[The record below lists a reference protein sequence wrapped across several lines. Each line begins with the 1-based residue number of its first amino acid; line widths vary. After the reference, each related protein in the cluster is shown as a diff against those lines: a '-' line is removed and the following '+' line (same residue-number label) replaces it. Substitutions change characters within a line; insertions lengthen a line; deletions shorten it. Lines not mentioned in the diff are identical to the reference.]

1 MKFYTDDNC
10 EGDVAGWAC
19 DPPWKK
25 SASTDLSAFE
35 VYNGVASSSS
45 VSSLSPTS
53 TATSASTAAAES
65 TTTTAGAAA
74 GSSSSGGSSLSG
86 GAIAGIVVGV
96 VAGVAIIGALAFFLG
111 IRRRRRNEA
120 TVDPAQNTNAIPPPT
135 SPGNPSMD
143 KPMAWAQAPDKD
155 QDRYRV
161 APGSRFVEL
170 PGDNT
175 ATELSDSH
183 RVVELESPNTEVK
196 RSIGS

>member
-1 MKFYTDDNC
+1 M
-10 EGDVAGWAC
+10 GWAC

-25 SASTDLSAFE
+25 SSSRDLSAFE

-45 VSSLSPTS
+45 VSPTSTS
-53 TATSASTAAAES
+53 TATSASTATADSA
-65 TTTTAGAAA
+65 TTTAAAA

-120 TVDPAQNTNAIPPPT
+120 TVDPAQNTNAVPPPT

-143 KPMAWAQAPDKD
+143 KPMAWAQAPDKEE
-155 QDRYRV
+155 DRYRV

-175 ATELSDSH
+175 VTELSDSH